1 MGGLILAGSTGGPA
15 WAQTPFQSRRIAV
28 SVRGQ
33 RPGMGP
39 DLILIPGLASTA
51 EVWRGTATR
60 LERRYR
66 LHLVSVRGFGDLEAQ
81 DNGNGPLLAPVANDI
96 RRYIAEQRLN
106 RPAIIGHSM
115 GGQIGVRVAADA
127 GGAVGRLMTVDS
139 SPFFPALISPQATI
153 ADVEPLAQ
161 VAYQALQFLGDEVLL
176 ARGREMGVEL
186 GGASDALFGSIGWQ
200 GGDRR
205 VLAQA
210 LYEVMTVDLRPRL
223 ADVRVPVTVAYGWS
237 PDESSARSRTDALFR
252 TAYARLPTPAAFERI
267 EGAEH
272 MVMIDQPTRFLA
284 AVDRFL
290 A

>member
-1 MGGLILAGSTGGPA
+1 MISCALLASAAAVPGWT
-15 WAQTPFQSRRIAV
+15 QTPFTSRRIAV

-33 RPGMGP
+33 GP

-51 EVWRGTATR
+51 DVWRSTAAQ
-60 LERRYR
+60 LERRFR
-66 LHLVSVRGFGDLEAQ
+66 LHLVSVRGFGDLPAQ
-81 DNGNGPLLAPVANDI
+81 DNGNGAILAPVASDI
-96 RRYIAEQRLN
+96 RRYIAEQRLD

-127 GGAVGRLMTVDS
+127 GNAVSRVMTVDS
-139 SPFFPALISPQATI
+139 SPFFPALISPQATTR
-153 ADVEPLAQ
+153 DVQPLAQ
-161 VAYQALQFLGDEVLL
+161 VAYQALQFLGDDVLL
-176 ARGREMGVEL
+176 ARSRDMGVEL
-186 GGASDALFGSIGWQ
+186 GGATDALFGSIGWQ

-210 LYEVMTVDLRPRL
+210 LYEVMTIDLRPRL

-237 PDESSARSRTDALFR
+237 PDEASARSRTDALFR
-252 TAYARLPTPAAFERI
+252 AAYARLPEPATFERI

-284 AVDRFL
+284 AVNRFL
-290 A
+290 G